1 MKSPTFSKICNKP
14 DWLQG
19 VLINI
24 KHSSKG
30 VVLSSPEELAANISA
45 GGATNISKMYP
56 ITDIR
61 ISPLIFA

>member
-1 MKSPTFSKICNKP
+1 M
-14 DWLQG
+14 
-19 VLINI
+19 NI
-24 KHSSKG
+24 KHSSEK
-30 VVLSSPEELAANISA
+30 VVLSSTVELVASISA